1 MCYSNSHLMS
11 QHQCDT
17 AMTEVMTR
25 FMCFFI
31 LFYYVCCCSY
41 SLLYPCPLGNH
52 PVKVLSHIT
61 DQTVK
66 MLSLFLLEQNEMRK
80 LIHRMKHSLME
91 TTQQDLIVQQSI
103 QKRVTKVGLATRIYP
118 TICHISLVQKK
129 LNLRMNLILTLIKKQ
144 LMDQEANI

>member
-1 MCYSNSHLMS
+1 
-11 QHQCDT
+11 
-17 AMTEVMTR
+17 
-25 FMCFFI
+25 
-31 LFYYVCCCSY
+31 
-41 SLLYPCPLGNH
+41 
-52 PVKVLSHIT
+52 
-61 DQTVK
+61 
-66 MLSLFLLEQNEMRK
+66 MRK